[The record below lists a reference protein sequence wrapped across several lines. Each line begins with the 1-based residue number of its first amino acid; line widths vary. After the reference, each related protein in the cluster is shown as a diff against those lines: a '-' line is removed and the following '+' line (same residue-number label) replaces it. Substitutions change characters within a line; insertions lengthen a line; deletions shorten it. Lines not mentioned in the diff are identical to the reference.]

1 MVDHTILASLR
12 PSLFGYIMSRVH
24 CADIADDIVQDTLLR
39 LMVADGTAED
49 ITKYAFRSASN
60 CLADYFK
67 RRLAES
73 RDSAG
78 GDDDTLQGV
87 CEDPTD
93 WQQCVR
99 SILRWIVRHSPEL
112 TNGERQIMEY
122 SILCEDSVIASNLG
136 MAETAIRM
144 TRSRACSKLRAKYA
158 DRLHDMVDQLFE
170 E

>member
-1 MVDHTILASLR
+1 MVDHATLASLR

-39 LMVADGTAED
+39 LMVAEGNIED

-67 RRLAES
+67 RKLAES
-73 RDSAG
+73 RDCAG
-78 GDDDTLQGV
+78 GHDDTLEGV
-87 CEDPTD
+87 CDDPTD

-99 SILRWIVRHSPEL
+99 SILRWIVKYSPEL

-122 SILCEDSVIASNLG
+122 SIRCEDAVIAS
-136 MAETAIRM
+136 
-144 TRSRACSKLRAKYA
+144 
-158 DRLHDMVDQLFE
+158 RLEITEVAVSVAR
-170 E
+170 